1 MFNFK
6 IINQFLSNTKRSTV
20 IFIAIAVW
28 TLWLTVLGFEGA
40 ISYVI
45 NNWEIDLSM
54 MFASMIAGGTSV
66 GGGAVAFP
74 VFTKLLQIPPHD
86 AKVFSL
92 AIQSVGMGAASLAIA
107 LTKVKVEWRII
118 FWGSVGGFVGI
129 FLGSNFIAPFLPPD
143 VIKMSFT
150 MMLASFGIALFVS
163 NKDMR
168 QYYLNIPFWSF
179 QEGRI
184 FLFAGLLGG
193 IMSSLVGNGIDIF
206 TFSVMVLLF
215 RMSETVATPTSV
227 ILMAINATAGF
238 AIQVFVFNDFSEPV
252 VSYWLA
258 AIPVVVVG
266 APLGAMLGSM
276 LRRETV
282 THILLGIIALEV
294 LTSLLLIPLRPIII
308 YSSLIT
314 FALFSWLN
322 YWMHR
327 ISLKRQK

>member
-1 MFNFK
+1 MEFK
-6 IINQFLSNTKRSTV
+6 NIRQSLPNTKRTTV
-20 IFIAIAVW
+20 IIIAIAVW
-28 TLWLTVLGFEGA
+28 TLWLTILGFEGA
-40 ISYVI
+40 FSYVI
-45 NNWEIDLSM
+45 NNWEIDLAM
-54 MFASMIAGGTSV
+54 MFASIIAGGTSV

-74 VFTKLLQIPPHD
+74 VFTKLLHISPHD

-92 AIQSVGMGAASLAIA
+92 AIQSVGMGAASLAIV
-107 LTKVKVEWRII
+107 LTKVRVEWRVI
-118 FWGSVGGFVGI
+118 FWGSLGGFLGI

-163 NKDMR
+163 NKGIR
-168 QYYLNIPFWSF
+168 QHHINIPSWSF
-179 QEGRI
+179 KEGRI
-184 FLFAGLLGG
+184 FLLAGLLGG
-193 IMSSLVGNGIDIF
+193 IMSSLVGNGIDVF

-227 ILMAINATAGF
+227 VLMAINATAGF
-238 AIQVFVFNDFSEPV
+238 FIQVFVFNDFSEPV
-252 VSYWLA
+252 TSYWLA

-282 THILLGIIALEV
+282 THILLAIIAVEV
-294 LTSLLLIPLRPIII
+294 LTSLLLISLRPLVI
-308 YSSLIT
+308 YASLTT

-322 YWMHR
+322 YWMYR
-327 ISLKRQK
+327 TSVKKQK